1 MSSPATIG
9 LPGSILRRLAPA
21 LLLAAVLQPA
31 PARAQGDFQ
40 GSTHMMPFD
49 EDTIKYGKTPDTGPV
64 ARLQQRIDEGQA
76 TLEKDPKFGLL
87 PALLKALDVPQ
98 ESQMLVFSKTSF
110 QRERISPK
118 TPRAVYFN
126 DDVYIGF
133 VIGSP
138 LLEIT
143 SVDPKLGGVFYALD
157 QTKPG
162 KPKFVRTDQCLEC
175 HASAKTMG
183 VPGHLVRSFATDENG
198 VVDLT
203 SGTSLV
209 NHRTPLADRWGGW
222 YVTGKHGSQVHR
234 GNLFGDEA
242 FAREKKQP
250 NHLGNLEKLDQFFD
264 VSHYLRPSSDI
275 VALMVME
282 HQSHMHNFLTRINY
296 ESTVALQQYGH
307 IKYLKN
313 ILDAFVKYLLFAEE
327 AELKEAVAGSPAF
340 VRTFE
345 AMSPRDS
352 KGRSL
357 RDLDLKSRLFKYPCS
372 YLIYSSSFDSLPGPV
387 KDEIYQRVF
396 DILTGKDE
404 RPAFDYL
411 SRATRRAIREILA
424 DTKKDLPAYWREAR
438 TESAAAR

>member
-1 MSSPATIG
+1 MSSLPFIGWIVRGVVPAAIV
-9 LPGSILRRLAPA
+9 
-21 LLLAAVLQPA
+21 LLASGA
-31 PARAQGDFQ
+31 ARAQGDFQ

-64 ARLQQRIDEGQA
+64 ARLQQRIDEGKA
-76 TLEKDPKFGLL
+76 NLEQHPKFGLL
-87 PALLKALDVPQ
+87 PALLKALDVPT

-126 DDVYIGF
+126 DDVYIGY
-133 VIGSP
+133 VVGSP
-138 LLEIT
+138 LLEVS
-143 SVDPKLGGVFYALD
+143 SVDPKLGGVFYTLD

-183 VPGHLVRSFATDENG
+183 VPGHLVRSFATDENV

-222 YVTGKHGSQVHR
+222 YVTGRHGDQIHR
-234 GNLFGDEA
+234 GNLFGDDA
-242 FAREKKQP
+242 MAREKKTP
-250 NHLGNLEKLDQFFD
+250 NHLGNLDKLDQFFD
-264 VSHYLRPSSDI
+264 VSRYLQPSSDI

-282 HQSHMHNFLTRINY
+282 HQSHMHNFLTRLNY

-313 ILDAFVKYLLFAEE
+313 ILDAFVKYLVFAEE
-327 AELKEAVAGSPAF
+327 AELKAPVQGAPEFARVFSAAG
-340 VRTFE
+340 
-345 AMSPRDS
+345 PRDS

-357 RDLDLKSRLFKYPCS
+357 REFDLKTRLFKYPCS
-372 YLIYSSSFDSLPGPV
+372 YLIYSDAFEQLPKLV
-387 KDEIYQRVF
+387 REDIYQRLF
-396 DILTGKDE
+396 DVLTGKDQ
-404 RPAFDYL
+404 RPAFENL
-411 SRATRRAIREILA
+411 PRASRRAIREILA
-424 DTKKDLPAYWREAR
+424 ETKKDLPAYWREAR
-438 TESAAAR
+438 TESAAVK